1 MKRAIALVAT
11 VLLIA
16 ACGGDEPIT
25 AEEARKAMPSAEQ
38 AQIATPSNSSS
49 LAVSSG
55 GSALVAEPRSGDAAV
70 GGAPFAADTVALA
83 AAVNGGVAWTLGF
96 VKFIASLPPTKCEG
110 DTCTWGPGSG
120 ALDLNEFKLTVTKV
134 DDHFTWAFAGRPK
147 SNSSGDLTTFV
158 SGNAWPSGTQYVGH
172 GDLTIDL
179 AATEALAHLGSDPDP
194 QGKIVVTNY
203 DNRDGQRHLA
213 VQFLGMS
220 DGAAPVKGTNAAY
233 QFDATSAGGDL
244 QVATRNLDTDV
255 TLGLHSRWDATGAGR
270 GDAAIS
276 DTVAYTESQC
286 WSSAATGLA
295 ETYDVKST
303 GEVTGDVSTC
313 VYPDAVPPTITA
325 P

>member
-1 MKRAIALVAT
+1 MKRAIALIAS
-11 VLLIA
+11 VLLTA
-16 ACGGDEPIT
+16 ACGDGEPIT

-38 AQIATPSNSSS
+38 AQIATPSGSSS
-49 LAVSSG
+49 LAVSGG
-55 GSALVAEPRSGDAAV
+55 GSALVAKPRSGDVAV
-70 GGAPFAADTVALA
+70 GGAPFAADTIVLA
-83 AAVNGGVAWTLGF
+83 GAVNGGVAWTLGF

-147 SNSSGDLTTFV
+147 SNSSGDFTTFV
-158 SGNAWPSGTQYVGH
+158 SGNAWPSGTEYVGH

-179 AATEALAHLGSDPDP
+179 AATEGLEHLGSDPDP

-203 DNRDGQRHLA
+203 DNRSARHLE

-220 DGAAPVKGTNAAY
+220 DGAASVKGTNAAY

-244 QVATRNLDTDV
+244 QVATRNLDTGV
-255 TLGLHSRWDATGAGR
+255 TLELHSRWDATGAGR
-270 GDAAIS
+270 GDAAVS
-276 DTVAYTESQC
+276 DTVVYTESQC

-303 GEVTGDVSTC
+303 GEETGLVSTC
-313 VYPDAVPPTITA
+313 VYPDAVLPTITA